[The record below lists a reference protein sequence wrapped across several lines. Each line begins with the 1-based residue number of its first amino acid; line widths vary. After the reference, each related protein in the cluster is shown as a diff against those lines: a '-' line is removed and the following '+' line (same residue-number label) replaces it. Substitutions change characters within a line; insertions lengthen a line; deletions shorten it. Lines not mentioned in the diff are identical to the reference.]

1 MPSDAL
7 TVQVER
13 RIYLIRGE
21 KVMLDHDFAE
31 LYGVD
36 TGALNRA
43 VKRNGD
49 RFPGDFMFQLGGD
62 ELERLRCQ
70 IGISNKG
77 AGVSHSALRFQS
89 GISKSRRGRRRI
101 SAVRFYRTRRRDVV
115 QRVAQR
121 SRGASQY
128 CHHAYIR
135 APARDASVQCRSR
148 SQIERTGKEIRR
160 TVQGCFRC
168 DSRVNDSAGK
178 AKTPDWVPFL

>member
-21 KVMLDHDFAE
+21 KVMLDHDLAE

-62 ELERLRCQ
+62 EWERLRCQ

-77 AGVSHSALRFQS
+77 AGVSRSALRFQS
-89 GISKSRRGRRRI
+89 GISKSRRGGRRYLPY
-101 SAVRFYRTRRRDVV
+101 AYRKRRRDVV
-115 QRVAQR
+115 QCVAQR
-121 SRGASQY
+121 PRGASQY

-135 APARDASVQCRSR
+135 ASARDASVQCRSR

>member
-7 TVQVER
+7 TVPVER

-21 KVMLDHDFAE
+21 KVMFDHDLAE

-62 ELERLRCQ
+62 EWERLRCQ

-77 AGVSHSALRFQS
+77 TEVSRSALRFQ
-89 GISKSRRGRRRI
+89 IWHLKQQTWRPAI
-101 SAVRFYRTRRRDVV
+101 SAVRFYRTKRRDVV
-115 QRVAQR
+115 QCVAQR
-121 SRGASQY
+121 PRGASQY

-178 AKTPDWVPFL
+178 TKTPDWVPFS